1 MKVHPNNFVL
11 EEFLLSQSDPHL
23 AVVDHLTLCST
34 CRRRV
39 QGFRREHVR
48 QAARRLAE
56 VLPWPGTATDYDGAF
71 RRSDST
77 AQRFGQ
83 TLGKERTEAPG
94 LFVELTG
101 QPPEQR
107 DLLLHN
113 APRFHT
119 WGVFELLIQRSLEV
133 TRNDPAYGEELGL
146 LALRLSELLDPERY
160 DAHLLEDL
168 RARAWGYIGNARRV
182 RSDLQ
187 GAEEAFAD
195 AFQHLG
201 KGTRDPFERAL
212 LLDLQASLRRAQRRF
227 DVALRLL
234 RRAVALFLQSD
245 QRHRAGRSLVKMS
258 TVHHYAGNIDEA
270 IHALA
275 RAQELIDPEEEPRL
289 LLCAKHN
296 LADDLAEAGRF
307 LEAQGIYRQTRPLYR
322 SFPDLWTQNRRKW
335 VKGKIARGLR
345 QTEQAESL
353 FRAARDGFV
362 AEGIPYDTAL
372 VSLELA
378 TLYAGQGR
386 MGDLKRLAE
395 EMVPIFSSLHI
406 HREALAALAYL
417 MQAVEAERASLE
429 LVTGVAAYLRKAQ
442 YDPELRF
449 QAPGIE
455 ERSDGS
461 DRSGG

>member
-11 EEFLLSQSDPHL
+11 EEFLLSLSDDHL

-39 QGFRREHVR
+39 QGFRSQHLR
-48 QAARRLAE
+48 QAARRMAE
-56 VLPWPGTATDYDGAF
+56 VLPWPGPSADYNGAF
-71 RRSDST
+71 RQSASKV
-77 AQRFGQ
+77 QSLGQ
-83 TLGKERTEAPG
+83 TLDKERAEAPG
-94 LFVELTG
+94 LFLELTG
-101 QPPEQR
+101 HPPEQR

-133 TRNDPAYGEELGL
+133 TPKDPVYGEELGL
-146 LALRLSELLDPERY
+146 LALRLSEFLDPERY
-160 DAHLLEDL
+160 DPDLLEDL
-168 RARAWGYIGNARRV
+168 RARAWGYIGNACRV

-187 GAEEAFAD
+187 GAEEAFA
-195 AFQHLG
+195 AAYQHFQQG
-201 KGTRDPFERAL
+201 SRDPFERAL
-212 LLDLQASLRRAQRRF
+212 LLDLEASLRRDQRRF
-227 DVALRLL
+227 EEALRLL
-234 RRAVALFLQSD
+234 RRAVAIFLQNN

-258 TVHHYAGNIDEA
+258 TVHHNTGNLDEA
-270 IHALA
+270 IQALS

-289 LLCAKHN
+289 LLCARHN

-307 LEAQGIYRQTRPLYR
+307 LEAQGVYRQTRPLYR

-335 VKGKIARGLR
+335 VKGKIARGLG
-345 QTEQAESL
+345 QAEQAESL
-353 FRAARDGFV
+353 FRAARDGFI

-378 TLYAGQGR
+378 TLYAEQGR
-386 MGDLKRLAE
+386 MADLKRLAG
-395 EMVPIFSSLHI
+395 EMVPIFSSLNI

-417 MQAVEAERASLE
+417 KQAVEAERASVE

-442 YDPELRF
+442 HDPELRF
-449 QAPGIE
+449 QAPE
-455 ERSDGS
+455 P
-461 DRSGG
+461 